1 MRSRVDSEVDQRT
14 LESFVDALFTP
25 RAYESGFML
34 VPAMTGGGLGKAL
47 LAPEGTR
54 LQDYIEWST
63 KLPEREPPSWLSLP
77 PNSEQLLAIA
87 EADTFIGSL
96 RKMRSLTDDE
106 ETVMADAAVPAAVAV
121 GASGAVSGSF
131 NIAQPA
137 WMRALQQTCEALL
150 KTLQSAP
157 EMSKPGTASAAGQ
170 DDPLARFFAR
180 ENEIGSRLLRQISA
194 DLRDL
199 VAVCQGEAKQTNK
212 IRELIDVV
220 NKGEFLIVAA
230 SLVANLRTC

>member
-25 RAYESGFML
+25 RAYESGFVL
-34 VPAMTGGGLGKAL
+34 VPATTGSDEDDAL

-54 LQDYIEWST
+54 LQDYLDWSA

-77 PNSEQLLAIA
+77 PNSEQLLATA

-96 RKMRSLTDDE
+96 SKMRSLSDDE
-106 ETVMADAAVPAAVAV
+106 ETVMADAAVPAAAAV
-121 GASGAVSGSF
+121 GTGQGSSS
-131 NIAQPA
+131 IAQPA
-137 WMRALQQTCEALL
+137 WMRTLQQTCEALL

-157 EMSKPGTASAAGQ
+157 RLSKPAIAGAAGQ

-180 ENEIGSRLLRQISA
+180 ENEIGSRLLGQIGA

-199 VAVCQGEAKQTNK
+199 VAVCRGETKQTNK

-220 NKGEFLIVAA
+220 NKGGCLLTAVNHAD
-230 SLVANLRTC
+230 C